1 MESAKKISSQTECG
15 QNAGKNEKRRADE
28 YKNADKYKNAGEYES
43 AYERKNAKTKNA
55 GENVTRG
62 KNEKSAARVATIER
76 ENNKSSKISLIFSA
90 IFAVILSA
98 ATVWL
103 VFSVTACFKTGYI
116 YKYRSAIAC
125 ILTLAAVAAG
135 ALAVYYGLLCNGLGY
150 RACVLSL
157 GFAAIILIFVKLLFI
172 SGLWDKIDS
181 VASLRA
187 LIASY
192 GKYAVP
198 AFLLMQ
204 ILQVVVLP
212 IPGVVAIG
220 VGVAMFGAFKGAVY
234 SFIGITAG
242 SFIGFFIGRSF
253 GYKVASWLVGKSSLD
268 KTLQAVK
275 GKDKALLTAM
285 FLLPFFPDDVLC
297 FVAGLSSMSKTYFS
311 VMIVVTRL
319 ISTFCAAYSLD
330 GKIIPYDNW
339 WGIALWG
346 VLILSTLLATRFIY
360 KNGEKI
366 ERRIK
371 DLCKLKK
378 KE

>member
-1 MESAKKISSQTECG
+1 MSGKYIKSEKKYRFGCEKKHRFAENENNKNGTARL
-15 QNAGKNEKRRADE
+15 NGKIDCAQSLKSDENFEKP
-28 YKNADKYKNAGEYES
+28 YES
-43 AYERKNAKTKNA
+43 AVKNRCLPCAK
-55 GENVTRG
+55 
-62 KNEKSAARVATIER
+62 
-76 ENNKSSKISLIFSA
+76 NKLSLVFYA
-90 IFAVILSA
+90 LSA
-98 ATVWL
+98 VVLSAVTVWL
-103 VFSVTACFKTGYI
+103 VFSVADCFKTGYI
-116 YKYRSAIAC
+116 YKYRSALVC
-125 ILTLAAVAAG
+125 VFTLASVAAG
-135 ALAVYYGLLCNGLGY
+135 ALAVYYGLLCKGTGY

-157 GFAAIILIFVKLLFI
+157 GFAVIILLFVKLLFV

-181 VASLRA
+181 VSSLRA
-187 LIASY
+187 LISGY

-234 SFIGITAG
+234 SFIGITTG

-253 GYKVASWLVGKSSLD
+253 GYRVAGWLVGKSSLD
-268 KTLQAVK
+268 KTLQTVK

-297 FVAGLSSMSKTYFS
+297 FVAGLSSMSKAYFS

-339 WGIALWG
+339 WGLALWG
-346 VLILSTLLATRFIY
+346 VLILVTVFATRFIY

-371 DLCKLKK
+371 ELCRLKK

>member
-1 MESAKKISSQTECG
+1 MSGKYMESAKKISSQTECG
-15 QNAGKNEKRRADE
+15 QNAENTEKRRAGE
-28 YKNADKYKNAGEYES
+28 YKNAGENKI
-43 AYERKNAKTKNA
+43 ADERKNAKTKNA

-62 KNEKSAARVATIER
+62 KNEKFAARVAIIER
-76 ENNKSSKISLIFSA
+76 KNNKSSKISLIFSA
-90 IFAVILSA
+90 IFAVVLSA

-103 VFSVTACFKTGYI
+103 IFSVTACFKTGYI

-135 ALAVYYGLLCNGLGY
+135 SLAVYYGLLCNGLGY

-157 GFAAIILIFVKLLFI
+157 GFAAIILLFVKLLFI

-371 DLCKLKK
+371 NLCKLKK

>member
-1 MESAKKISSQTECG
+1 MSGKYIKSEKKYRFGCEEKHRFAEYENNENGTARVNGKNDCAQSLKSDENFEKSYES
-15 QNAGKNEKRRADE
+15 AGKNRCLSCA
-28 YKNADKYKNAGEYES
+28 KN
-43 AYERKNAKTKNA
+43 
-55 GENVTRG
+55 
-62 KNEKSAARVATIER
+62 
-76 ENNKSSKISLIFSA
+76 KISLIFSA
-90 IFAVILSA
+90 IFAVVLSA

-157 GFAAIILIFVKLLFI
+157 GFAAIILICVKLLFI

-268 KTLQAVK
+268 KTLQTVK

-371 DLCKLKK
+371 NLCKLKK